1 MAVIVSV
8 SAVLRRIV
16 VRREVARDWPI
27 FADDSEVPAAV
38 GVASVEVR
46 RGVDESV
53 ASAAVVSAT
62 ALGAA
67 LGEMLPPDQ
76 GKIWLVALGRPTLRS
91 SRLAVYLAERDK
103 LWAALEKA
111 GVALPDGSRTETEI
125 THSDDVLRFGGAIE
139 LTSTEFPMA
148 LEVTRCEN
156 AVCVGRIDGTA
167 GFDWERFLSSSD
179 TLSEDCGLL
188 RLVLHQVSGG
198 MFAVRSFGQ
207 FDDAVVT
214 SEAFAENDLLNRLES
229 ILERAG

>member
-1 MAVIVSV
+1 LAVIVSV

-38 GVASVEVR
+38 GVTSVEVR
-46 RGVDESV
+46 RRVDESV

-67 LGEMLPPDQ
+67 PELPGRDAAARPGKNLAGGSGEADSP
-76 GKIWLVALGRPTLRS
+76 S
-91 SRLAVYLAERDK
+91 SRIAVYLAKRDK

-139 LTSTEFPMA
+139 LTSTELPMA

-167 GFDWERFLSSSD
+167 GIDWERFLSSSD
-179 TLSEDCGLL
+179 TFSEDPVGLL

-198 MFAVRSFGQ
+198 MFADRSFGQ

-214 SEAFAENDLLNRLES
+214 SEDRKPSPRMTF
-229 ILERAG
+229 